1 MEEKKFDL
9 NSIIG
14 FVLIF
19 GILLYMLYQNQPTPE
34 ELAEQEKEK
43 QEQVEADK
51 AVEQTKQEDTFVTSS
66 EDFSNTIA
74 ADSTQLESLK
84 NKLGALHMHQHY
96 LQPQTKKLW
105 LKLMFSN

>member
-19 GILLYMLYQNQPTPE
+19 GILLFMLWQNKKTPE
-34 ELAEQEKEK
+34 QIAADKAK

-51 AVEQTKQEDTFVTSS
+51 KAEEASQKTASWVLGIVWAIMFFLIVIAQGSGEQFIYFQF
-66 EDFSNTIA
+66 
-74 ADSTQLESLK
+74 
-84 NKLGALHMHQHY
+84 
-96 LQPQTKKLW
+96 
-105 LKLMFSN
+105 